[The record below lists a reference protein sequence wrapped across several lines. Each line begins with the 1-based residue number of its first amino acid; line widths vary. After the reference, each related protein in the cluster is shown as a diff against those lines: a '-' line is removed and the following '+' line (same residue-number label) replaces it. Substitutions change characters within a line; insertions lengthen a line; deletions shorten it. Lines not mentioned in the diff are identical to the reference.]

1 MSNQSLARLERET
14 LYRNALERL
23 AGDSAPS
30 VAEVA
35 RSIGLSPRQVFRLKA
50 KCRILG
56 PEAVGHGNRGRPS
69 PHAAPDQIHQQ
80 VLQIFQDEFADLDIT
95 YTQFSEIARDE
106 YAISVSA
113 ETIRRWLIDAGLGHK
128 PHRTRRHRRFRL
140 RSARRG
146 DMLFLDGSPH
156 RWFGPDYPR
165 STLILASDDAT
176 GAPLYG
182 LFEAQESLN
191 GCFQALY
198 HVALRWGLP
207 GCLYLDRAGQFT
219 TTRHGGIHRQQSDAQ
234 PTALEIAMRRLGT
247 ELIFA
252 DSPQARGR
260 GERLNRSFQNR
271 LVVELRRAGI
281 ATYPAATDYVN
292 EQFIPRY
299 TERFA
304 VAPRNPASGFRPLP
318 AGIDL
323 RRTLCR
329 ESTRTVNS
337 DNTIVLHRYRYQ
349 LKPPVYVRS
358 LCYCRLTVQEWFDGS
373 VHVVHPH
380 FGEIP
385 NEVIPCAEV
394 QFLAAHARRRGL

>member
-1 MSNQSLARLERET
+1 MPNHSSSRLEREA

-23 AGDSAPS
+23 SGDSSPS
-30 VAEVA
+30 VAEIA
-35 RSIGLSPRQVFRLKA
+35 RSISLSPRQLFRLKA
-50 KCRILG
+50 KCRVLG
-56 PEAVGHGNRGRPS
+56 PEAIGHGNRGRPS
-69 PHAAPDQIHQQ
+69 PHAAPDRIHQQ
-80 VLQIFQDEFADLDIT
+80 VLQIFQDEFAAFDIT

-106 YAISVSA
+106 YAIPVSG

-156 RWFGPDYPR
+156 RWFGPEYPR

-198 HVALRWGLP
+198 HVASHWGLP

-219 TTRHGGIHRQQSDAQ
+219 TTRHGGIHRSQSDAQ
-234 PTALEIAMRRLGT
+234 PTAFEIAMRRLGI

-299 TERFA
+299 TEHFA

-337 DNTIVLHRYRYQ
+337 DNTIVLHRHRYQ

-394 QFLAAHARRRGL
+394 QLLAAHARRCGL

>member
-1 MSNQSLARLERET
+1 MPNHSSSRLEREA

-23 AGDSAPS
+23 SGDSSPS
-30 VAEVA
+30 VAEIA
-35 RSIGLSPRQVFRLKA
+35 RSIGLSPRQLFRLKA
-50 KCRILG
+50 KCRVLG

-69 PHAAPDQIHQQ
+69 PHAAPDRIHQR
-80 VLQIFQDEFADLDIT
+80 VLQIFRDEFADLDIT

-106 YAISVSA
+106 YAIPVSE

-146 DMLFLDGSPH
+146 DVLFWDGSPH
-156 RWFGPDYPR
+156 RWFGPEYPR
-165 STLILASDDAT
+165 STLILTSDDAT

-198 HVALRWGLP
+198 HVAAHWGLP

-219 TTRHGGIHRQQSDAQ
+219 TTRHGGIHRPQSDAQ
-234 PTALEIAMRRLGT
+234 PTACEIAMRRLGI

-271 LVVELRRAGI
+271 LVVELPRAII

-299 TERFA
+299 TEHFT
-304 VAPRNPASGFRPLP
+304 VESRNSASGFRPVP
-318 AGIDL
+318 AGVDL

-329 ESTRTVNS
+329 EFTRTVNS

-349 LKPPVYVRS
+349 LKPPACVRS

-373 VHVVHPH
+373 VHVFHPH

-385 NEVIPCAEV
+385 NEAIPCPEV
-394 QFLAAHARRRGL
+394 RSLAAYARKHGL

>member
-1 MSNQSLARLERET
+1 MSNSSLSRLEREA

-23 AGDSAPS
+23 ASDAAPS
-30 VAEVA
+30 VAEIA
-35 RSIGLSPRQVFRLKA
+35 RSVGLSPRQVFRLKA
-50 KCRILG
+50 KCQILG
-56 PEAVGHGNRGRPS
+56 PEAVSHGNRGRPS
-69 PHAAPDQIHQQ
+69 PHAAPDRVHQR
-80 VLQIFQDEFADLDIT
+80 VLQLFQDEFRDLDIT

-106 YAISVSA
+106 HAISVSM
-113 ETIRRWLIDAGLGHK
+113 ETIRRWLIEAGLGHK
-128 PHRTRRHRRFRL
+128 PHRSRRHRRFRL

-191 GCFQALY
+191 GCFKTLY
-198 HVALRWGLP
+198 HVMLDHGLP

-219 TTRHGGIHRQQSDAQ
+219 TTRHGGIHRDQSDAQ
-234 PTALEIAMRRLGT
+234 PTAFEIAMQRLGV

-281 ATYPAATDYVN
+281 NTHEAATEYVN

-299 TERFA
+299 RERFA
-304 VAPRNPASGFRPLP
+304 VEPRNVASGFRPVP

-329 ESTRTVNS
+329 ECTRTVNS

-349 LKPPVYVRS
+349 LKPPTCVRS
-358 LCYCRLTVQEWFDGS
+358 LCYCRLIVQEWFDGS
-373 VHVVHPH
+373 VHVFHER
-380 FGEIP
+380 FGEISS
-385 NEVIPCAEV
+385 EVLPGAEAV
-394 QFLAAHARRRGL
+394 SLAANARRRGL

>member
-1 MSNQSLARLERET
+1 LERET
-14 LYRNALERL
+14 LYRNALERFS
-23 AGDSAPS
+23 GDSAPS

-50 KCRILG
+50 QCRILG
-56 PEAVGHGNRGRPS
+56 PEAVDHGNRGRPS
-69 PHAAPDQIHQQ
+69 PHAAPDWIHQQ

-106 YAISVSA
+106 YAIPVSA

-156 RWFGPDYPR
+156 RWFGPEHPR

-198 HVALRWGLP
+198 HVASRWGLP

-219 TTRHGGIHRQQSDAQ
+219 TTRHGGIHRPQSAAQ
-234 PTALEIAMRRLGT
+234 PTAFEIAMRRLGI

-252 DSPQARGR
+252 NSPQARGR

-281 ATYPAATDYVN
+281 ATYQAATDYVN

-304 VAPRNPASGFRPLP
+304 VEPRNPASGFRPVP
-318 AGIDL
+318 AGTDL

-329 ESTRTVNS
+329 ETTRNVNS

-349 LKPPVYVRS
+349 LKPPTGVRS

-373 VHVVHPH
+373 VHIFHPH

-385 NEVIPCAEV
+385 NEVIPCSEV
-394 QFLAAHARRRGL
+394 ASLAANARRRGL